1 MVDFAGKCAAL
12 GYLWLTS
19 DTIRANR
26 VDKSEAGYSIDIGT
40 KGVEATPPDPERT
53 KDAFSRIG
61 YSLDEAVADLVDNSI
76 DAEATDVLV
85 RLLYDRKSIRRVFI
99 VDNGRG
105 MHEETLRSA
114 MRFGSTLKHKKS
126 DLGKYGIGLK
136 SASLSQ
142 CEKFAVI
149 TRTGGEV
156 SGRRWSTASFQNNWL
171 CEKLEGSGCRR
182 LLDAQWAGLNLDR
195 SGTIVMWDELTN
207 LQAGDL
213 PASETVNKAIL
224 GLASHLGLVFHRFLE
239 KRDKFRIR
247 LDSQFV
253 GLPEFDVAQFVTPLN
268 PFGYDLAGADGYPKE
283 FKTTLAGVGD
293 LTLVG
298 HIWPP
303 KSRKLGYTLGGGK
316 ISSRQGF
323 YFYRN
328 DRMIQAGGWNGCR
341 GDDAEPHLSLARV
354 AIDIPPGSE
363 GHFDVMVQK
372 SKVSPPRDFV
382 QAVRNAKAGT
392 TTFAEYVV
400 QAVKVYRSEGK
411 AEKSDEKTLVPW
423 NGLSTSARKNAREV
437 LAPNEGRIRRVNFRW
452 KPLDTNVVFE
462 LDRDHGII
470 SLNEIYRQA
479 ILGGTRKSRNDAR
492 AFKTTLFLL
501 VRGYFDQ
508 KPLTRGR
515 VEFLE
520 TCNKLLLGG
529 LKG

>member
-1 MVDFAGKCAAL
+1 MDILFELAIYDSLESA
-12 GYLWLTS
+12 
-19 DTIRANR
+19 DRAIK
-26 VDKSEAGYSIDIGT
+26 VDKSEVGYSVDIGT
-40 KGVEATPPDPERT
+40 RGVESIPPDPERT

-61 YSLDEAVADLVDNSI
+61 YSFEEAISDLVDNSI
-76 DAEATDVLV
+76 DAGATDVLI

-105 MHEETLRSA
+105 MNEETLRSA

-142 CEKFAVI
+142 CEQFAVV
-149 TRTGGEV
+149 TRVGDEI
-156 SGRRWSTASFQNNWL
+156 SGRRWAAASFQNNWL
-171 CEKLEGSGCRR
+171 CEKLERSGCKR
-182 LLDAQWAGLNLDR
+182 LLDAQWAGLDLCR
-195 SGTIVMWDELTN
+195 SGTIVMWDDLTN

-213 PASETVNKAIL
+213 PASETVNKAVL
-224 GLASHLGLVFHRFLE
+224 GLANHLGLVFHRFLE
-239 KRDKFRIR
+239 KGDKLRIR
-247 LDSQFV
+247 LDSQFL

-268 PFGYDLAGADGYPKE
+268 PFGYGATGSKGYPKE
-283 FKTTLAGVGD
+283 FKTTLAGVGE
-293 LTLVG
+293 LKLLA
-298 HIWPP
+298 HLWPP
-303 KSRKLGYTLGGGK
+303 KSRKSGYTLGGGK

-328 DRMIQAGGWNGCR
+328 DRIIQAGGWNGCR

-363 GHFDVMVQK
+363 GRFDVMVQK

-382 QAVRNAKAGT
+382 GAVRSARAGKS
-392 TTFAEYVV
+392 TFGEYV
-400 QAVKVYRSEGK
+400 AEAIKVYRSEGK
-411 AEKSDEKTLVPW
+411 AEHVDEKPLVPW
-423 NGLSTSARKNAREV
+423 DGLSTSARKNARDI
-437 LAPNEGRIRRVNFRW
+437 LAPTEGRIRRVNFRW
-452 KPLDTNVVFE
+452 KTLDANLVFE
-462 LDRDHGII
+462 LDRDRGII
-470 SLNEIYRQA
+470 NLNEIHRLA

-492 AFKTTLFLL
+492 VFKTTLFLL
-501 VRGYFDQ
+501 VRSYFDQ

-520 TCNKLLLGG
+520 TCNKLLLGS

>member
-1 MVDFAGKCAAL
+1 MEKTDV
-12 GYLWLTS
+12 
-19 DTIRANR
+19 
-26 VDKSEAGYSIDIGT
+26 GYSIDIGT
-40 KGVEATPPDPERT
+40 RGVESTPPDPERT

-61 YSLDEAVADLVDNSI
+61 YSFDEAVADIIDNSI
-76 DAEATDVLV
+76 DAEATDILV

-149 TRTGGEV
+149 TCTDGHV
-156 SGRRWSTASFQNNWL
+156 SGRRWSTASFQNNWM
-171 CEKLEGSGCRR
+171 CEKLEEAGCRR
-182 LLDAQWAGLNLDR
+182 LFDAQWAGLDLDR

-224 GLASHLGLVFHRFLE
+224 GLENHLGLVFHRFLE
-239 KRDKFRIR
+239 KGNKFRIR
-247 LDSQFV
+247 LDSHFA
-253 GLPEFDVAQFVTPLN
+253 GLPEVNVAQFVTPLN
-268 PFGYDLAGADGYPKE
+268 PFSYEAAGAKGYPIE

-293 LTLVG
+293 IKLVA

-303 KSRKLGYTLGGGK
+303 KSRRAGYTLGGGK

-382 QAVRNAKAGT
+382 EAVRNARAGT
-392 TTFAEYVV
+392 TIFAEYVA

-411 AEKSDEKTLVPW
+411 TEQTDERLLVPW
-423 NGLSTSARKNAREV
+423 GGLSASARKNAREI
-437 LAPNEGRIRRVNFRW
+437 LAPDESRIRRVNFCW
-452 KPLDTNVVFE
+452 KPLDASVVFD
-462 LDRDHGII
+462 LDRTRGVIN
-470 SLNEIYRQA
+470 LNEYYRQA

-492 AFKTTLFLL
+492 AFKAALFML

-508 KPLTRGR
+508 KPLTRVR
-515 VEFLE
+515 AEFLE
-520 TCNKLLLGG
+520 TCNKLLLCS

>member
-1 MVDFAGKCAAL
+1 MDLARTDYDSRIV
-12 GYLWLTS
+12 S
-19 DTIRANR
+19 N
-26 VDKSEAGYSIDIGT
+26 
-40 KGVEATPPDPERT
+40 GVESTPPDPRRT

-61 YSLDEAVADLVDNSI
+61 YSLEEAVADLVDNSI
-76 DAEATDVLV
+76 DARATDVLV
-85 RLLYDRKSIRRVFI
+85 RFLYDRKSIRRVFI

-105 MHEETLRSA
+105 MREETLRDA

-142 CEKFAVI
+142 CEQFAVV
-149 TRTGGEV
+149 TRAGSEI
-156 SGRRWSTASFQNNWL
+156 SGRRWSAASFQKDWL
-171 CEKLEGSGCRR
+171 CEKLDRAGCKN
-182 LLDAQWAGLNLDR
+182 LLDARWSGVDLGK
-195 SGTIVMWDELTN
+195 SGTIVMWDDLTN

-213 PASETVNKAIL
+213 PASETVNKAVL
-224 GLASHLGLVFHRFLE
+224 GLANHLGLVFHRFLE
-239 KRDKFRIR
+239 KEDEFRIR

-253 GLPEFDVAQFVTPLN
+253 GLPEFDIAQFVTPLN
-268 PFGYDLAGADGYPKE
+268 PFGYGETGAKGYPKE

-293 LTLVG
+293 LTLVA

-303 KSRKLGYTLGGGK
+303 KSRKSGYTLGGGK

-328 DRMIQAGGWNGCR
+328 DRIIQAGGWNGYR

-382 QAVRNAKAGT
+382 GAVRNAKAGT
-392 TTFAEYVV
+392 ATFAEYVA
-400 QAVKVYRSEGK
+400 QAVKTYRAEGK
-411 AEKSDEKTLVPW
+411 AEQADERKLVPW
-423 NGLSTSARKNAREV
+423 GGLSAKSRREAREI
-437 LAPNEGRIRRVNFRW
+437 LATDEGRIRRINFRW
-452 KPLDTNVVFE
+452 KPLDAEVVFS
-462 LDRDHGII
+462 LDRPRGII
-470 SLNEIYRQA
+470 NLNELHRQT
-479 ILGGTRKSRNDAR
+479 ILGAARKSRNDAEL
-492 AFKTTLFLL
+492 FKSTLFLL
-501 VRGYFDQ
+501 VRDYFDR

-520 TCNKLLLGG
+520 ACNKLLLGS